1 METNS
6 TKVKMTEKT
15 MRESLMEQAFLKK
28 LITTSPEGETIV
40 RPDVADLIEQYI
52 FMFKQIKE
60 MKTSIKT
67 QGRTYATLS
76 AAGKP
81 YEKENPA
88 VKDLIMYNRQILAI
102 RKQLGLDLEG
112 VELEED
118 DEL

>member
-1 METNS
+1 MATTQ
-6 TKVKMTEKT
+6 TKVKMTDKT
-15 MRESLMEQAFLKK
+15 IRDSLMEQAMIRGLT
-28 LITTSPEGETIV
+28 TTSEEGRTIV

-52 FMFKQIKE
+52 FLFKQIKE
-60 MKTSIKT
+60 MKASIRKE
-67 QGRTYATLS
+67 GRTYQSTS

-88 VKDLIMYNRQILAI
+88 VKDLIMYNRQLLAI

-112 VELEED
+112 AEIEED